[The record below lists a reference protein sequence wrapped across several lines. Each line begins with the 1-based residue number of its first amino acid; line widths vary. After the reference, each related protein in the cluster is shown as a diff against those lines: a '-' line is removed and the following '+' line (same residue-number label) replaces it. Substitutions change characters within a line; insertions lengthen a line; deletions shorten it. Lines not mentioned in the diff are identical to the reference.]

1 MKQENR
7 IEMENMNKPEM
18 TLLYSGKKIKTLKIT
33 AKAGMEMP
41 LHHST
46 EEAVIV
52 VLTGEAVLKMPNK
65 DYILKKDV
73 TFIIPA
79 MVEHSLKINTDFH
92 AIAIMENTSEIEFVK
107 EGSAHANLV

>member
-1 MKQENR
+1 
-7 IEMENMNKPEM
+7 MEVRNKPEM
-18 TLLYSGKKIKTLKIT
+18 TLLKNGKMFKTLNIT

-46 EEAVIV
+46 KEAVIV
-52 VLTGEAVLKMPNK
+52 VLKGEAVLKMPGGQ
-65 DYILKKDV
+65 YILSHET

-92 AIAIMENTSEIEFVK
+92 AIAIMENTSAIEF
-107 EGSAHANLV
+107 ES